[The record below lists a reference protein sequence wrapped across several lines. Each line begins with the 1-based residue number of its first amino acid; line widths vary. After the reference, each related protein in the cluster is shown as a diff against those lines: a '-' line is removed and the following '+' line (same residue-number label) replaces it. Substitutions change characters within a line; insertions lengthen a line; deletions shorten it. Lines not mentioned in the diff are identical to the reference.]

1 MKYQQTVIYI
11 FLLLI
16 CANLQINAQSTPV
29 TKTSYRAEIKRADN
43 YNIVFNIVESISSGK
58 ISWIIRNSTDE
69 MLVNNIKT
77 KSDSLIVE
85 LPFFDAS
92 LLLKKNKL
100 GYVGEWKKR
109 IPQGEQYMPIS
120 IERGSDRLHLN
131 RGVPISNVSGRWRVS
146 FTNPR
151 GQKSEAMAELKQVG
165 LKLTGTFLTP
175 TGDYRFLEGIVKGD
189 SLMMTTFDGSHAYFF
204 SALISSSKT
213 LDRGLFA
220 SGPTYLETW
229 TATRDANM
237 VLDETEAA
245 FQLKGADNRLNFR
258 FPDLNGNLV
267 GINDPRFNNKV
278 VIVQIM
284 GSWCPNC
291 MDETSYLSQYY
302 KKNRQK
308 GVEVIGLA
316 FEYSTDFSKAKTS
329 LNRFKDR
336 FSVDYPMLITGV
348 TSSDT
353 LRTEK
358 TLPQMT
364 PIIAFPSMIFIG
376 KDGTVRKTH
385 AGYSGPATGVHYED
399 FKKEFDAYVNILL
412 NQK

>member
-1 MKYQQTVIYI
+1 MKYQQTFFYI
-11 FLLLI
+11 FSLLI
-16 CANLQINAQSTPV
+16 CANFQINAQSSPV

-43 YNIVFNIVESISSGK
+43 YNIIFNIVESTSSGK
-58 ISWIIRNSTDE
+58 ISWIIRNSSDE

-109 IPQGEQYMPIS
+109 IPKGDQYMPII
-120 IERGSDRLHLN
+120 IERGKDRLLLN
-131 RGVPISNVSGRWRVS
+131 LNPPKSNVSGRWRVS
-146 FTNPR
+146 FINPS

-165 LKLTGTFLTP
+165 HKLTGTFLTP
-175 TGDYRFLEGIVKGD
+175 TGDYRFLDGIVKGD

-204 SALISSSKT
+204 SARISNSKT

-237 VLDETEAA
+237 VLDESEAA
-245 FQLKGADNRLNFR
+245 FQLKGIEKRLNFR
-258 FPDLNGNLV
+258 FSDLDSNMV
-267 GINDPRFNNKV
+267 GINDAMFKNKV
-278 VIVQIM
+278 VVVQIM

-291 MDETSYLSQYY
+291 MDETSFLSQYY
-302 KKNRQK
+302 KENKQK
-308 GVEVIGLA
+308 GVEIVGLA
-316 FEYSTDFSKAKTS
+316 FEYSTDFAKSKKS
-329 LNRFKDR
+329 LTRVKERFN
-336 FSVDYPMLITGV
+336 VNYPMLVTGV
-348 TSSDT
+348 TSSDS

-358 TLPQMT
+358 ALPQMT
-364 PIIAFPSMIFIG
+364 SIIAFPSMIFIG

-385 AGYSGPATGVHYED
+385 AGYSGPATGIHYAE
-399 FKKEFDAYVNILL
+399 FKREFNDYVNSLL
-412 NQK
+412 NEQ

>member
-1 MKYQQTVIYI
+1 MKYQKTVFYI
-11 FLLLI
+11 FLLL
-16 CANLQINAQSTPV
+16 CCVTFQLNAQQSPV
-29 TKTSYRAEIKRADN
+29 IKTSYRAEIKRADN

-58 ISWIIRNSTDE
+58 ISWIIKNSIDE

-100 GYVGEWKKR
+100 GYIGEWKKR

-120 IERGSDRLHLN
+120 IERGKDRLLLN
-131 RGVPISNVSGRWRVS
+131 MDAPKSNVSGRWRVS
-146 FTNPR
+146 FINPR
-151 GQKSEAMAELKQVG
+151 GQKSVAMAEFKQVG
-165 LKLTGTFLTP
+165 HKLTGTFLTP

-204 SALISSSKT
+204 SAHISNGKT

-220 SGPTYLETW
+220 SGPTYVETW
-229 TATRDANM
+229 TAARDANM

-245 FQLKGADNRLNFR
+245 FQLKGTENRLNFG
-258 FPDLNGNLV
+258 FPDLDSNIV
-267 GINDPRFNNKV
+267 RVNDAKFKNKV
-278 VIVQIM
+278 VVVQIM

-291 MDETSYLSQYY
+291 MDETSFLSQYY
-302 KKNRQK
+302 KENKQK
-308 GVEVIGLA
+308 GVEIVGLA
-316 FEYSTDFSKAKTS
+316 FEYSTDFAKSKRS
-329 LNRFKDR
+329 LTRVKERFN
-336 FSVDYPMLITGV
+336 VNYPMLITGV
-348 TSSDT
+348 TSSDS

-358 TLPQMT
+358 ALPQMT
-364 PIIAFPSMIFIG
+364 SIIAFPSMIFIG

-385 AGYSGPATGVHYED
+385 AGYSGPATGIHYAE
-399 FKKEFDAYVNILL
+399 FKKEFDDYVNSLL
-412 NQK
+412 NEQ

>member
-1 MKYQQTVIYI
+1 MKNQQSFFYI
-11 FLLLI
+11 FLLLF
-16 CANLQINAQSTPV
+16 CATSQLNAQSSLV

-43 YNIVFNIVESISSGK
+43 YNIIFNIVESISSGK
-58 ISWIIRNSTDE
+58 ISWIIKNSTDQ
-69 MLVNNIKT
+69 MLVNNIKL

-92 LLLKKNKL
+92 LLLIKSKL

-109 IPQGEQYMPIS
+109 IPNGDQYMPIS
-120 IERGSDRLHLN
+120 IERGKDRLLLN
-131 RGVPISNVSGRWRVS
+131 LDPPKSNVSGRWRVS
-146 FTNPR
+146 FINPR

-165 LKLTGTFLTP
+165 HKLLGTFLTP

-189 SLMMTTFDGSHAYFF
+189 SLMMTTFDGSHAFFF
-204 SALISSSKT
+204 SAHISNSKT

-245 FQLKGADNRLNFR
+245 FQLRGTDNRLNFR
-258 FPDLNGNLV
+258 FPDLDSNLV
-267 GINDPRFNNKV
+267 SINDIKFKNKV
-278 VIVQIM
+278 VVIQIM

-291 MDETSYLSQYY
+291 MDETSFLSQYY
-302 KKNRQK
+302 KTNKQK
-308 GVEVIGLA
+308 GVEVVGLA
-316 FEYSTDFSKAKTS
+316 FEYSTDFVKSKKS
-329 LNRFKDR
+329 LNRVKER
-336 FSVDYPMLITGV
+336 FNVNYPMLITGV
-348 TSSDT
+348 TSSDS

-358 TLPQMT
+358 ALPQMT
-364 PIIAFPSMIFIG
+364 SIIAFPSMIFIG

-385 AGYSGPATGVHYED
+385 AGYSGPATGIHYAE
-399 FKKEFDAYVNILL
+399 FKKEFDDYVNSLL
-412 NQK
+412 NEQ